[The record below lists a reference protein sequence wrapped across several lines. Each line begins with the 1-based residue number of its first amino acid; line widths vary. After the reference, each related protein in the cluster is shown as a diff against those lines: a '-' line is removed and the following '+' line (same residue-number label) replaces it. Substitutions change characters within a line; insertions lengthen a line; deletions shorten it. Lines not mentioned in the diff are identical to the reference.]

1 MTVITRRANLNAMN
15 KVKVII
21 SNRQN
26 VVKIPTGIRL
36 LVRRCCN
43 AALRLENF
51 TEDAEISITFVDND
65 EIRLLNKQHRNID
78 SATDVLSFPLG
89 ENGVYDHN
97 ESGAAMLGDIVISMP
112 KAVEQAELYGHTL
125 QREVGYLTAHS
136 MFHLLGYDHVNGGV
150 EAVHMREKEETVMTM
165 LGLPRGASYVMDD
178 EGI

>member
-1 MTVITRRANLNAMN
+1 MN

-36 LVRRCCN
+36 LVRRTCN
-43 AALRLENF
+43 AALRLEEF
-51 TEDAEISITFVDND
+51 SEDAEISVTFVDND
-65 EIRLLNKQHRNID
+65 EIRKLNKQHRNID
-78 SATDVLSFPLG
+78 AATDVLSFPLG

-97 ESGAAMLGDIVISMP
+97 ETTGAALLGDIVISMP
-112 KAVEQAELYGHTL
+112 KAVEQAELYGHSL

-165 LGLPRGASYVMDD
+165 LGLPRVASYVMDD
-178 EGI
+178 EKF

>member
-1 MTVITRRANLNAMN
+1 MN

-51 TEDAEISITFVDND
+51 SEDAEISVTFVDND
-65 EIRLLNKQHRNID
+65 EIRMLNKQHRNID

-97 ESGAAMLGDIVISMP
+97 ESGAALLGDIVISMP
-112 KAVEQAELYGHTL
+112 KAVEQAELYGHSL

>member
-1 MTVITRRANLNAMN
+1 MN

-36 LVRRCCN
+36 LVRRTCN
-43 AALRLENF
+43 AALRLEEF
-51 TEDAEISITFVDND
+51 SEDAEISVTFVDND
-65 EIRLLNKQHRNID
+65 EIRKLNKQHRNID
-78 SATDVLSFPLG
+78 AATDVLSFPLG

-97 ESGAAMLGDIVISMP
+97 ETTGAALLGDIVISMP
-112 KAVEQAELYGHTL
+112 KAVEQAELYGHSL

-150 EAVHMREKEETVMTM
+150 EAVPYAGEGRN
-165 LGLPRGASYVMDD
+165 GYDDARAPQRGQLRH
-178 EGI
+178 GR

>member
-1 MTVITRRANLNAMN
+1 MTVITRRANQNAMN

-51 TEDAEISITFVDND
+51 TEDAEISVTFVDND

>member
-36 LVRRCCN
+36 LVPRCCN

-51 TEDAEISITFVDND
+51 TEDAEISVTFVDND

>member
-1 MTVITRRANLNAMN
+1 MRRAKQNAMN

-51 TEDAEISITFVDND
+51 PEDAEVSVSFVDND
-65 EIRLLNKQHRNID
+65 QIREMNREHRNID
-78 SATDVLSFPLG
+78 AATDVLSFPLG

-97 ESGAAMLGDIVISMP
+97 EATGAALLGDIVISMP
-112 KAVEQAELYGHTL
+112 KAVEQAELYGHSL

-178 EGI
+178 EKL

>member
-1 MTVITRRANLNAMN
+1 MN

-51 TEDAEISITFVDND
+51 SEDAEISVTFVDND

-97 ESGAAMLGDIVISMP
+97 ESGAALLGDIVISMP
-112 KAVEQAELYGHTL
+112 KAVEQAELYGHSL